1 LLQTIARA
9 GGDRARAVMVGDSK
23 MDIDTARNA
32 GIPIVAVNFGYTD
45 QPVDSFKPDRV
56 IGHYDELW
64 GAVAALGVA

>member
-1 LLQTIARA
+1 
-9 GGDRARAVMVGDSK
+9 MVGDSK

-32 GIPIVAVNFGYTD
+32 GIPVVAVNFGYTE
-45 QPVDSFKPDRV
+45 QPVDSFKPDWV